1 MKEEKKI
8 NGRARVLRRRSDGWN
23 TARLACR
30 LQKRWLASWER
41 SERDVHNDIESA
53 HPRFR

>member
-1 MKEEKKI
+1 MKERKKI

-30 LQKRWLASWER
+30 LEKRGL
-41 SERDVHNDIESA
+41 RDLLSTAMIGN
-53 HPRFR
+53 